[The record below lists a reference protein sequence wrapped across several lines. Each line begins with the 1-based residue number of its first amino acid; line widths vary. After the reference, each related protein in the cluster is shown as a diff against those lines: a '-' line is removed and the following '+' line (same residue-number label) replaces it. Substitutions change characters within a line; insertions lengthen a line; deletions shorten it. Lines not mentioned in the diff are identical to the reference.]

1 MRHRDL
7 IERKLDVVL
16 GNIQRLKF
24 IVNRQEPIE
33 TYIQTL
39 EQLQEQVEEIQSLIR
54 REQMDPQEGF
64 GLY

>member
-7 IERKLDVVL
+7 IERKMDVAL

-24 IVNRQEPIE
+24 MVNRQEPVE
-33 TYIQTL
+33 AYIQLL
-39 EQLQEQVEEIQSLIR
+39 EQLQEQLEEMQSIIR
-54 REQMDPQEGF
+54 REQLDPQEGF

>member
-7 IERKLDVVL
+7 IERKLDIAL

-24 IVNRQEPIE
+24 IVNRQEPVD

-39 EQLQEQVEEIQSLIR
+39 EQLQEQVEEIQSIIR
-54 REQMDPQEGF
+54 REHMDPQEGF